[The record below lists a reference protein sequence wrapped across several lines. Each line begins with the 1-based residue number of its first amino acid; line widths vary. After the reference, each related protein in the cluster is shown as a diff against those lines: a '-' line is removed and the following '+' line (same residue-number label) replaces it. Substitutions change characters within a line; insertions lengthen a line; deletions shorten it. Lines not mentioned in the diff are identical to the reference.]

1 MNEIERLKVSRA
13 YNFDCEIRS
22 TDDEE
27 GVIRGRAIVFE
38 KTTDLG
44 MFYEVIDRGALK
56 NANLK
61 DVRLCLNHDTSF
73 VYARSRN
80 NNKNSTM
87 KLIVDD
93 EGLGFEAKLDIKNSP
108 KARDF
113 YSAIKRG
120 DIDKMSFMFTI
131 DKEEWKDL
139 DTEKPTRR
147 IMDIGI
153 VFELSGVT
161 FPAYEATEIS
171 ARDKAALD
179 SAKAALE
186 SARSQSLD
194 SDNEALE
201 LEKAKNSNLFF

>member
-1 MNEIERLKVSRA
+1 MEQNKVTRG
-13 YNFDCEIRS
+13 YNLDCEIRS
-22 TDDEE
+22 TDDEK
-27 GVIRGRAIVFE
+27 GIIRGRAIVFE

-80 NNKNSTM
+80 NNQNSTM

-93 EGLGFEAKLDIKNSP
+93 EGLGFEAKLDIENSP

-120 DIDKMSFMFTI
+120 DIDKMSFMFSI

-139 DTEKPTRR
+139 NTEKPTRR
-147 IMDIGI
+147 IMSIGI

-161 FPAYEATEIS
+161 FPAYESTEIS
-171 ARDKAALD
+171 ARDKE
-179 SAKAALE
+179 ALE
-186 SARSQSLD
+186 SAKATLDSVRRQSLD
-194 SDNEALE
+194 SDTEALE
-201 LEKAKNSNLFF
+201 LEKAKIKNKFF